1 MVVVKA
7 YTGHIVLNERYTF
20 KNLQEVYPDI
30 HRKVIEAGASS
41 ATQEDPAVGELL
53 LDENI
58 RAIRADKKPS
68 GINRY
73 DLGGVRLI
81 FPIRDDGQVEFYV
94 SKHSRCPEVVGL
106 TESISSML
114 KKAGLKHSTT
124 YDRSPLLSSRS
135 AFQPTAGNSP

>member
-20 KNLQEVYPDI
+20 KSLQEVYPDI
-30 HRKVIEAGASS
+30 HRKVIEAGAPT
-41 ATQEDPAVGELL
+41 ATQEDPAVGELI

-58 RAIRADKKPS
+58 RAIKADKKPS

-81 FPIRDDGQVEFYV
+81 FPIREDGQVEFYV
-94 SKHSRCPEVVGL
+94 SKHARCPEIVGL

-114 KKAGLKHSTT
+114 KKAGLKHSTA
-124 YDRSPLLSSRS
+124 YDRSPMLNSRS
-135 AFQPTAGNSP
+135 AFQSPVPPTP